1 MKLIEEYLDAQR
13 KVREAQSDL
22 LGAETKLDRCEKAL
36 LQISEKR
43 ESTGDL
49 LWDTILWDRALN
61 KDLDAAI
68 KNHAAC
74 KELLNQLLRTPLRV
88 VIFAQ
93 TRATSTSNISNRR
106 FSLLPPQSSEVFG
119 FWIVKEA
126 GPQKWS
132 TPGSTEQGIDY
143 VIDSAKINLGVQPN
157 KIGAALRV
165 NQGQWK
171 DAHPQ
176 LVNLHGSPDTYLTPT
191 EIFERQQGRI
201 ITVQDNSAACEW
213 KQFCVT
219 CGEWQRLL
227 DNHPHAT
234 EVRRVYYEACEL
246 INTRAAQ
253 KEETTTP
260 PA

>member
-22 LGAETKLDRCEKAL
+22 SGAETKLDRCVKAL

-43 ESTGDL
+43 ESTGDP
-49 LWDTILWDRALN
+49 LWDTVLWERALN

-74 KELLNQLLRTPLRV
+74 TELLNQLLRTPLRV

-93 TRATSTSNISNRR
+93 TRTTSTSNISNRR

-119 FWIVKEA
+119 FWIVNGV

-157 KIGAALRV
+157 QIGAALRV

-171 DAHPQ
+171 DAHP
-176 LVNLHGSPDTYLTPT
+176 LLMNLHGSPRTYLTPT
-191 EIFERQQGRI
+191 EIFERRQEGI
-201 ITVQDNSAACEW
+201 IIVEDNSAACEW

-219 CGEWQRLL
+219 QEEWQRLL
-227 DNHPHAT
+227 DRHPHAT
-234 EVRRVYYEACEL
+234 EVRRVYNEACDL
-246 INTRAAQ
+246 ITAGDAQ
-253 KEETTTP
+253 KEESTP

>member
-1 MKLIEEYLDAQR
+1 MKLIEDYLDAQR

-22 LGAETKLDRCEKAL
+22 SGAETKLDKCEKKL

-49 LWDTILWDRALN
+49 LWDTVLWDCAHG
-61 KDLDAAI
+61 DLDAAI

-93 TRATSTSNISNRR
+93 TRTTSTSNISNRR

-119 FWIVKEA
+119 FWIAKEA

-143 VIDSAKINLGVQPN
+143 VIDNAKINLGVQPN
-157 KIGAALRV
+157 QIGATLRV

-176 LVNLHGSPDTYLTPT
+176 LINLHGSPGIYLTPT
-191 EIFERQQGRI
+191 EIFERQQGRSI
-201 ITVQDNSAACEW
+201 IVENNSAACQW

-219 CGEWQRLL
+219 QEEWQRLL
-227 DNHPHAT
+227 NNHPHAT
-234 EVRRVYYEACEL
+234 EVRRVYNEACEL
-246 INTRAAQ
+246 ITARAAQ
-253 KEETTTP
+253 KEESTP

>member
-1 MKLIEEYLDAQR
+1 MNRIEEYLHAQR
-13 KVREAQSDL
+13 KVREAESDL
-22 LGAETKLDRCEKAL
+22 SSAKTKLDRCEKAL

-43 ESTGDL
+43 ESTGNL
-49 LWDTILWDRALN
+49 LWDTVLWDRAID

-74 KELLNQLLRTPLRV
+74 AELLNQLLMTPLSV

-93 TRATSTSNISNRR
+93 TRTTSTSPNNVSNRR
-106 FSLLPPQSSEVFG
+106 FSLLPPHSIENFG
-119 FWIVKEA
+119 FWIVNGA

-132 TPGSTEQGIDY
+132 THGSTEQGIDY
-143 VIDSAKINLGVQPN
+143 IINSAKINLGVQPN
-157 KIGAALRV
+157 QIGAVLRV
-165 NQGQWK
+165 DQGQWK
-171 DAHPQ
+171 NAHPQ

-253 KEETTTP
+253 KEGATP
-260 PA
+260 V